1 MGENNAQVRRYLR
14 EIRSW
19 LPCSRRKKGQILKK
33 IRDTVM
39 DFLAENPSASYTE
52 ITDRFGS
59 PQQIASSYV
68 NEMGMGELLRDLRIR
83 RKLVRIASI
92 TAVVVL
98 VLWASVVTL
107 AYIDYL
113 DDTNGYIVETI
124 TVVEQIP

>member
-14 EIRSW
+14 EIRNW
-19 LPCSRRKKGQILKK
+19 LPCSRRLKSK
-33 IRDTVM
+33 IMEEIRVTVSS
-39 DFLAENPSASYTE
+39 FLAENPTASYTE
-52 ITDRFGS
+52 LTARFGT
-59 PQQIASSYV
+59 PQQIASSFV
-68 NEMGMGELLRDLRIR
+68 DEMGTEELLRDLRIR
-83 RKLVRIASI
+83 RKLVCIASI